1 MLLSLRDDQKQHLTI
16 LISQPTNVLQDFC
29 KLALDFLQKG
39 PTPKLYQTAA
49 QKLNV
54 QPEIIRNAVEGLVN
68 LIVESSRHQL
78 SDLDFRDSVLTLGF
92 SEEHQQI
99 LEVFYK
105 GKKQEIHD
113 ALARLTL
120 DLPHYQDLEWRFEV
134 QLASRALHHQV
145 TPLITMNLTLETKTA
160 LASGS
165 TSRKNVVLQTDPTN
179 LVHVT
184 QVLEEALRG
193 SRSQHS
199 RRLQRSFK

>member
-1 MLLSLRDDQKQHLTI
+1 M
-16 LISQPTNVLQDFC
+16 QDFC

-39 PTPKLYQTAA
+39 PTPKLYQGAA

-54 QPEIIRNAVEGLVN
+54 QPERIRNAVEGLVN
-68 LIVESSRHQL
+68 LIVESCRHQL

-92 SEEHQQI
+92 SEEHQET

-113 ALARLTL
+113 TLSRLTL
-120 DLPHYQDLEWRFEV
+120 ELPHYHDLEWRFEV
-134 QLASRALHHQV
+134 QLASRALQHQV
-145 TPLITMNLTLETKTA
+145 TPLITMNLTLETKAA

-179 LVHVT
+179 LVHIT
-184 QVLEEALRG
+184 QVLEEALRE

-199 RRLQRSFK
+199 RQIQRSFK

>member
-1 MLLSLRDDQKQHLTI
+1 MLLSLRDDQKQHLTL
-16 LISQPTNVLQDFC
+16 LIYQPTNVLQDFC

-54 QPEIIRNAVEGLVN
+54 QPEIIRNAIEGLVN

-199 RRLQRSFK
+199 RQIQRSFK

>member
-1 MLLSLRDDQKQHLTI
+1 MLLSLRDDQKQHLAI

-29 KLALDFLQKG
+29 KLALDLLQKG

-105 GKKQEIHD
+105 GKKQEIND
-113 ALARLTL
+113 ALSRLTL

-193 SRSQHS
+193 SQNQHS
-199 RRLQRSFK
+199 RQIQRSFK

>member
-1 MLLSLRDDQKQHLTI
+1 MLLSLKDDQKQHLSV

-29 KLALDFLQKG
+29 KLALDFLLKG
-39 PTPKLYQTAA
+39 PAPKLYQTAA
-49 QKLNV
+49 QKLSV

-68 LIVESSRHQL
+68 LIVESCRHQL

-92 SEEHQQI
+92 TEEHQEI

-105 GKKQEIHD
+105 EKKQEIHD
-113 ALARLTL
+113 ALSRLTL
-120 DLPHYQDLEWRFEV
+120 DLPHYYDLEWRFEV
-134 QLASRALHHQV
+134 QLASRALQHQV

-165 TSRKNVVLQTDPTN
+165 TSRKNVILQTDPTN
-179 LVHVT
+179 LVHIA
-184 QVLEEALRG
+184 QVLEEALRD

-199 RRLQRSFK
+199 RQIQRSFK

>member
-54 QPEIIRNAVEGLVN
+54 QPEIIRNAIEGLVN
-68 LIVESSRHQL
+68 FIVESSRHQL

-199 RRLQRSFK
+199 RQIQRSFK

>member
-39 PTPKLYQTAA
+39 PTSKLYQTAA
-49 QKLNV
+49 QKLDV

-113 ALARLTL
+113 ALSRLTL

-165 TSRKNVVLQTDPTN
+165 AIRKNVVLQTDPTN

-199 RRLQRSFK
+199 RQMQRSFK